1 VTMAEFE
8 SGAHRRGLTLGL
20 TMAEI
25 FILILFL
32 LLLLFLTLHK
42 EYEQTRVTLAGT
54 RDELTEMATEFESR
68 ASLPDEIRRLER
80 KNAELEESLTDVETE
95 NTITKSLLEEN
106 EKRLEAAE
114 KSLAKARE
122 QLPKDTRALTER
134 VESLEKDLAAAR
146 EQEADSAQQLETIR
160 KSNADLRYQL
170 YASKGVDPPCWYEV
184 VQRNGKRHEKPL
196 YLLDVAVHDEYLR
209 VRVNREVPLPGYAV
223 DEDGRRALT
232 SYAEEYAKLP
242 LARLAAAKEKRM
254 SLDAFHALAEPVKR
268 MGKDGQIRDYACV
281 FYAKIW
287 DYTSATAK
295 GRWKQAREKIE
306 DFFYP
311 LLVRNDPWE

>member
-1 VTMAEFE
+1 MAEFE

-32 LLLLFLTLHK
+32 LLLLFLTLHN
-42 EYEQTRVTLAGT
+42 EYAQTRVTLAGV
-54 RDELTEMATEFESR
+54 RDELTATTAEYESR
-68 ASLPDEIRRLER
+68 ASLPDEIRHLER
-80 KNAELEESLTDVETE
+80 KNAELEESLADVETE
-95 NTITKSLLEEN
+95 NTITKSLLEKN

-114 KSLAKARE
+114 KSLAEARE
-122 QLPKDTRALTER
+122 RLPKDARELAER
-134 VESLEKDLAAAR
+134 VESLEKDLADAQEKEAGSAR
-146 EQEADSAQQLETIR
+146 QLERIR
-160 KSNADLRYQL
+160 KSNTELRAQL

-184 VQRNGKRHEKPL
+184 VRRNGKRHEKPH

-209 VRVNREVPLPGYAV
+209 VRVNRQVPLPGYAV
-223 DEDGRRALT
+223 DESGQRAFT
-232 SYAEEYAKLP
+232 SYAEEYAQLP
-242 LARLAAAKEKRM
+242 LTLLAAAKEMRM
-254 SLDAFHALAEPVKR
+254 SLDEFQALAEPVKR

-287 DYTSATAK
+287 DLTSATAK
-295 GRWKQAREKIE
+295 GRWKLAREKIE

>member
-1 VTMAEFE
+1 MAEFE

-32 LLLLFLTLHK
+32 LLLLFLTLHN
-42 EYEQTRVTLAGT
+42 EYAQTKVTLAGA
-54 RDELTEMATEFESR
+54 RDELTAIATEHEAR

-80 KNAELEESLTDVETE
+80 KNAELEESLADVETE
-95 NTITKSLLEEN
+95 NTVTKSLLEEN

-114 KSLAKARE
+114 KSLAEARNR
-122 QLPKDTRALTER
+122 LPKDARELAR
-134 VESLEKDLAAAR
+134 QVDALEKDLVAAH
-146 EQEADSAQQLETIR
+146 EKEADSARQLKKFRE
-160 KSNADLRYQL
+160 SNAELRSQL
-170 YASKGVDPPCWYEV
+170 YASKGVDPPCWYEA
-184 VQRNGKRHEKPL
+184 VQRNGKRHEKPH
-196 YLLDVAVHDEYLR
+196 YLLDVAVHDEHLR
-209 VRVNREVPLPGYAV
+209 VRVNRQVPLPGYAV
-223 DEDGRRALT
+223 DESGQHAPT
-232 SYAEEYAKLP
+232 SYAEEYANLP
-242 LARLAAAKEKRM
+242 LARLAAAKEQRM
-254 SLDAFHALAEPVKR
+254 SLDEFHALAEPVKR

-287 DYTSATAK
+287 DHTSATAK
-295 GRWKQAREKIE
+295 GRWKLARETIE

>member
-1 VTMAEFE
+1 MAEFE

-42 EYEQTRVTLAGT
+42 EYEQTKVTLAGT
-54 RDELTEMATEFESR
+54 RDELTEITTEYESR

-80 KNAELEESLTDVETE
+80 NNAELRETVTEFETE

-106 EKRLEAAE
+106 EKRLDAAE
-114 KSLAKARE
+114 KSLAEARD
-122 QLPKDTRALTER
+122 QLPTETRELVER
-134 VESLEKDLAAAR
+134 VESLEQDLASA
-146 EQEADSAQQLETIR
+146 QEEKTDSAQQLEKVR
-160 KSNADLRYQL
+160 KRNAELRNQL

-184 VQRNGKRHEKPL
+184 VQRKGKRHEKPH
-196 YLLDVAVHDEYLR
+196 YLLDVAVHDEFLR
-209 VRVNREVPLPGYAV
+209 VRVNRYVPLPGYAI
-223 DEDGRRALT
+223 DEGGQRAST

-242 LARLAAAKEKRM
+242 LARLATAEEKRM
-254 SLDAFHALAEPVKR
+254 SLEEFHAFAEPVKR

-287 DYTSATAK
+287 DHTSATAK
-295 GRWKQAREKIE
+295 GRWKRAREKIE

>member
-1 VTMAEFE
+1 MAEFE

-42 EYEQTRVTLAGT
+42 EYEQTRVTLAGV
-54 RDELTEMATEFESR
+54 RDELTATTTEYESR

-80 KNAELEESLTDVETE
+80 KNAELEKTLADVETE
-95 NTITKSLLEEN
+95 NTVTKSLLEEN
-106 EKRLEAAE
+106 EKRLDAAE
-114 KSLAKARE
+114 KSLAEARE
-122 QLPKDTRALTER
+122 QLPKDARALAEQ
-134 VESLEKDLAAAR
+134 VDSLEKDLAAAQ
-146 EQEADSAQQLETIR
+146 EKEADSAQQLERTR
-160 KSNADLRYQL
+160 KSNAQLRDQL

-184 VQRNGKRHEKPL
+184 VQRNGKRHEKPH
-196 YLLDVAVHDEYLR
+196 YLLDVAVHDEHLR
-209 VRVNREVPLPGYAV
+209 VRVNRQVPLPGYAV
-223 DEDGRRALT
+223 DESGRRAFT

-242 LARLAAAKEKRM
+242 LARLAAAKEQRM
-254 SLDAFHALAEPVKR
+254 SLDEFHALAEPVKR

-287 DYTSATAK
+287 DHTSATAK
-295 GRWKQAREKIE
+295 GRWKLAREKIE

-311 LLVRNDPWE
+311 LLVRDDPWE

>member
-1 VTMAEFE
+1 MAEFE

-42 EYEQTRVTLAGT
+42 EYEQTRVTLAGV
-54 RDELTEMATEFESR
+54 RDELTATTAENESR
-68 ASLPDEIRRLER
+68 ATLPDEIRRLER
-80 KNAELEESLTDVETE
+80 KNAELEETLSDAERE
-95 NTITKSLLEEN
+95 NTLAKSLLEEN
-106 EKRLEAAE
+106 ERRLEAAE
-114 KSLAKARE
+114 ESLAAARA
-122 QLPKDTRALTER
+122 QLPKDARELAR
-134 VESLEKDLAAAR
+134 QVDALEKDLSASHER
-146 EQEADSAQQLETIR
+146 EADSAQQLERIR
-160 KSNADLRYQL
+160 KSHAELRDQL
-170 YASKGVDPPCWYEV
+170 YARKGVDPPCWYEV
-184 VQRNGKRHEKPL
+184 VQRNGKRHEKPH

-209 VRVNREVPLPGYAV
+209 VRVNREVPLPGYAI
-223 DEDGRRALT
+223 DEGGQRAPT

-242 LARLAAAKEKRM
+242 LAILAATQETRM
-254 SLDAFHALAEPVKR
+254 SLDAFHALAAPVKR

-287 DYTSATAK
+287 DHTSATAK
-295 GRWKQAREKIE
+295 GRWKLARENIE

>member
-1 VTMAEFE
+1 MAEFE

-32 LLLLFLTLHK
+32 LLLLFLTLHN
-42 EYEQTRVTLAGT
+42 EYAQTKVTLAGV
-54 RDELTEMATEFESR
+54 RDELTATATEYESR

-80 KNAELEESLTDVETE
+80 KNAELEESLADVETE
-95 NTITKSLLEEN
+95 NTITKSLLEKN
-106 EKRLEAAE
+106 EKRLDAAE
-114 KSLAKARE
+114 KSLAEARE
-122 QLPKDTRALTER
+122 RLPKDARELAEQ
-134 VESLEKDLAAAR
+134 VESLEKDLADAH
-146 EQEADSAQQLETIR
+146 EKETDSARQLERIR
-160 KSNADLRYQL
+160 KSNAELRDQL

-184 VQRNGKRHEKPL
+184 VQRNGKRHEKPH

-209 VRVNREVPLPGYAV
+209 VRVNRSVPLPGYAV
-223 DEDGRRALT
+223 DESGQRAFT
-232 SYAEEYAKLP
+232 SYAEEYANLP
-242 LARLAAAKEKRM
+242 LARLAAAKETRM
-254 SLDAFHALAEPVKR
+254 SLDEFRALAEPVKR

-287 DYTSATAK
+287 DHTSATAK
-295 GRWKQAREKIE
+295 GRWKRAREKIE